1 MYQFKSRVR
10 YSETGV
16 DARLSLMGIMNYMQD
31 CSTFQSEDCGVG
43 LAYLEEKNRAWL
55 LSSWQIQI
63 LRRPALG
70 EEITVCTWPY
80 EIKGIYGLRNFT
92 LMDGTGEYLVKA
104 NSCWFLLD
112 TEAGKPVRVTR
123 EDVDAYGDEEPKLSM
138 DYAPRKIRLPEHME
152 EAGRLV
158 IMKHQI
164 DTNHHVNNAQYV
176 DMAVEALPEEA
187 DGREITEIRAEYK
200 KAAVLGDTAVLMR
213 AAGEDGYVVSVCGG
227 DGSIFANVELKVTPE
242 GSLEKR
248 EDEGHA
254 GTWKNAD
261 TGDRKG
267 KGFRSVSGGIGK
279 SAGGAEKG
287 VLLPK
292 KQVPEGAKTGDPLEV
307 FLYKD
312 SEDRIIATTTRPKI
326 SLGETAVLEVKETS
340 KIGAFL
346 DMGLEKDLLLP
357 FKEQTHAVKK
367 GEKCLVALYVD
378 KSKRLAATMKVYSY
392 LRSDAPYKT
401 GDDINGFVFEINPE
415 LGAFVAVDGIYH
427 GMIPRRELFGGFKV
441 GPGGPLPCD
450 KGARDGKL
458 DLSAREKAYNQIFE
472 DAELVLKVIGEFD
485 GVLPFNDKADPEVIA
500 REFKL
505 SKNAFKRAVGHLLKE
520 GKIEITEKSIRVL
533 EETK

>member
-1 MYQFKSRVR
+1 MLIWKKKIVR
-10 YSETGV
+10 G
-16 DARLSLMGIMNYMQD
+16 
-31 CSTFQSEDCGVG
+31 
-43 LAYLEEKNRAWL
+43 L

-242 GSLEKR
+242 G
-248 EDEGHA
+248 
-254 GTWKNAD
+254 
-261 TGDRKG
+261 
-267 KGFRSVSGGIGK
+267 V
-279 SAGGAEKG
+279 
-287 VLLPK
+287 
-292 KQVPEGAKTGDPLEV
+292 
-307 FLYKD
+307 
-312 SEDRIIATTTRPKI
+312 
-326 SLGETAVLEVKETS
+326 
-340 KIGAFL
+340 
-346 DMGLEKDLLLP
+346 
-357 FKEQTHAVKK
+357 
-367 GEKCLVALYVD
+367 
-378 KSKRLAATMKVYSY
+378 
-392 LRSDAPYKT
+392 
-401 GDDINGFVFEINPE
+401 
-415 LGAFVAVDGIYH
+415 
-427 GMIPRRELFGGFKV
+427 
-441 GPGGPLPCD
+441 
-450 KGARDGKL
+450 
-458 DLSAREKAYNQIFE
+458 
-472 DAELVLKVIGEFD
+472 
-485 GVLPFNDKADPEVIA
+485 
-500 REFKL
+500 
-505 SKNAFKRAVGHLLKE
+505 
-520 GKIEITEKSIRVL
+520 
-533 EETK
+533 

>member
-176 DMAVEALPEEA
+176 DMAVEPCRRKPTA
-187 DGREITEIRAEYK
+187 GRSRRSAPSIKRRRCWEIRRSSCGRPERT
-200 KAAVLGDTAVLMR
+200 DTW
-213 AAGEDGYVVSVCGG
+213 Y
-227 DGSIFANVELKVTPE
+227 
-242 GSLEKR
+242 
-248 EDEGHA
+248 
-254 GTWKNAD
+254 
-261 TGDRKG
+261 
-267 KGFRSVSGGIGK
+267 
-279 SAGGAEKG
+279 
-287 VLLPK
+287 
-292 KQVPEGAKTGDPLEV
+292 
-307 FLYKD
+307 
-312 SEDRIIATTTRPKI
+312 
-326 SLGETAVLEVKETS
+326 
-340 KIGAFL
+340 
-346 DMGLEKDLLLP
+346 
-357 FKEQTHAVKK
+357 
-367 GEKCLVALYVD
+367 
-378 KSKRLAATMKVYSY
+378 
-392 LRSDAPYKT
+392 
-401 GDDINGFVFEINPE
+401 
-415 LGAFVAVDGIYH
+415 
-427 GMIPRRELFGGFKV
+427 
-441 GPGGPLPCD
+441 
-450 KGARDGKL
+450 
-458 DLSAREKAYNQIFE
+458 LSA
-472 DAELVLKVIGEFD
+472 AETEAS
-485 GVLPFNDKADPEVIA
+485 LPMWN
-500 REFKL
+500 
-505 SKNAFKRAVGHLLKE
+505 
-520 GKIEITEKSIRVL
+520 
-533 EETK
+533 